1 MHGIA
6 ATKDAAQAVAL
17 WASTLG
23 ALVATF
29 GGILAYVRYRRD
41 LKQQQLDHAF
51 HSYQHAMEI
60 IIQNPEFYPGSWSA
74 FVRADPVA
82 RHKFHWVMGRF
93 LWACEEVLAADP
105 DPDRK
110 WRNSVVDVFS
120 WHVDYFEEEDP
131 DGFYDKAILDLI
143 HEAVAAARAK
153 ARKDAAIQAAASGA
167 GK

>member
-1 MHGIA
+1 MHEIA

-41 LKQQQLDHAF
+41 LKRQELDHAF

-74 FVRADPVA
+74 FVKDDPVA
-82 RHKFHWVMGRF
+82 RHKFHWIMGRF
-93 LWACEEVLAADP
+93 LWACEEVLATDP
-105 DPDRK
+105 DEDQK
-110 WRNSVVDVFS
+110 WRNSVVDVLS

-131 DGFYDKAILDLI
+131 SGFYDNKVLDLI
-143 HEAVAAARAK
+143 DLAIGTARAGSGK
-153 ARKDAAIQAAASGA
+153 AKAI
-167 GK
+167 